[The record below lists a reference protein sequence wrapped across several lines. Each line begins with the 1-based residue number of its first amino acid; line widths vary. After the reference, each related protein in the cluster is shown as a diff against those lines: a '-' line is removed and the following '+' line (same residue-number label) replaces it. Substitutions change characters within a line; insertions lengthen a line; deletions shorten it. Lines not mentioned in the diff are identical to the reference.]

1 LGARLTA
8 RPLFLPK
15 THKREKNML
24 TLNNLTKIYPGV
36 VALDNVS
43 FSVLDG
49 EVHAL
54 LGENGAGKSTLIK
67 AVAGAIEPD
76 GGSIVFDEK
85 EFKKLS
91 PQQSREQGVAVIYQE
106 LNLCQP
112 LTVAENI
119 FLGRPQAALYSQ
131 KQMNALAQEIFDEYG
146 FNLSPNVPVVS
157 LSPAQQQLVEIC
169 KGISNNAKIMIMD
182 EPTSALAT
190 TEVELL
196 FSVIRKLRSKGVTV
210 IYISHRLDEVFEITD
225 RITVLRDGKFV
236 TTINTADTDRAE
248 LVRLMVGRELDQSHP
263 QRHHELGEVALE
275 CRNLTGNSVES
286 ISFYLRKGEVL
297 GMAGLVG
304 CGRTETAQLICGA
317 ARIEKGEVLV
327 NGEKV
332 RIKAPSDAIAAGIG
346 LIPEDRKE
354 QGCILFNS
362 VLFNTTL
369 ICNKK
374 YMKAGVLSN
383 RKRRQVAQEYKDS
396 LRIKVPSLNQMVV
409 NLSGGNQQKVVVA
422 KTLAADLDII
432 FFDEPTKGIDVGAK
446 QEIYQLMNKM
456 AAEGKAIVMISS
468 DMEELL
474 GMSDRILVLFEGRVA
489 GELTKDRFTQE
500 NVLTLASGMEV
511 TL

>member
-1 LGARLTA
+1 MLKL
-8 RPLFLPK
+8 
-15 THKREKNML
+15 KNV
-24 TLNNLTKIYPGV
+24 TKIYPGV
-36 VALDNVS
+36 VALDDVS
-43 FSVLDG
+43 FDVYDG

-67 AVAGAIEPD
+67 VIAGAVQPD
-76 GGSIVFDEK
+76 GGKVCFNEK
-85 EFKKLS
+85 EYTKLD
-91 PQQSREQGVAVIYQE
+91 PLTAQAEGVAVIYQE
-106 LNLCQP
+106 LNLCLP

-119 FLGRPQAALYSQ
+119 FLGRPQGKLYSQ
-131 KQMNALAQEIFDEYG
+131 KQVNAMAQAIFDEYG
-146 FNLSPNVPVVS
+146 FQLDPAVRVDT

-182 EPTSALAT
+182 EPTSALAS

-196 FSVIRKLRSKGVTV
+196 FKVIAKLKSKGVTV
-210 IYISHRLDEVFEITD
+210 IYISHRLDEVFEVTD
-225 RITVLRDGKFV
+225 RITVLRDGTFV
-236 TTINTADTDRAE
+236 ATINTADTNRQE
-248 LVRLMVGRELDQSHP
+248 LVKLMVGRDLEQSHP
-263 QRHHELGEVALE
+263 QRTHQIGEVVLE
-275 CRNLTGNSVES
+275 TRNLTGNSVEN
-286 ISFYLRKGEVL
+286 ISLKLHRGEIL

-317 ARIEKGEVLV
+317 KPIDSGEVLV
-327 NGEKV
+327 GGKPV
-332 RIKAPSDAIAAGIG
+332 KIKSPADAIAAGIG

-354 QGCILFNS
+354 QGCILFNT

-374 YMKAGVLSN
+374 FVHGGVISN
-383 RKRRQVAQEYKDS
+383 RKRRQVAEEYKDN
-396 LRIKVPSLNQMVV
+396 LRIKVPSINQMVI

-422 KTLAADLDII
+422 KTMAADLDII

-456 AAEGKAIVMISS
+456 AAEGKAIIMISS

-474 GMSDRILVLFEGRVA
+474 GMSDRILVLSEGRVS
-489 GELTKDRFTQE
+489 GELTKEQFTQE

-511 TL
+511 TA

>member
-1 LGARLTA
+1 
-8 RPLFLPK
+8 
-15 THKREKNML
+15 ML
-24 TLNNLTKIYPGV
+24 TLKNITKTYPGV
-36 VALDNVS
+36 VALDDVS
-43 FSVLDG
+43 FSVRDG

-67 AVAGAIEPD
+67 TIAGAVAPD
-76 GGSIVFDEK
+76 GGRICFDDREYPRLDPLTARK
-85 EFKKLS
+85 E
-91 PQQSREQGVAVIYQE
+91 GVAVIYQE
-106 LNLCQP
+106 LNLCLP

-119 FLGRPQAALYSQ
+119 FLGRPQGRLYSQ
-131 KQMNALAQEIFDEYG
+131 KQVNALAQEIFDEYG
-146 FNLSPNVPVVS
+146 FHLDPAVRVDS

-190 TEVELL
+190 TEVDLL
-196 FSVIRKLRSKGVTV
+196 FEVIRRLKEKGVTI
-210 IYISHRLDEVFEITD
+210 IYISHRLDEVFEVTD

-236 TTINTADTDRAE
+236 TTIQTADTNRQE

-263 QRHHELGEVALE
+263 KRDNPIGEVILE
-275 CRNLTGNSVES
+275 ARNLTGNSVEN
-286 ISFYLRKGEVL
+286 ISFRLHRGEIL

-304 CGRTETAQLICGA
+304 CGRSETAELICGA
-317 ARIEKGEVLV
+317 KRIESGEVLV
-327 NGEKV
+327 NGKPV
-332 RIKAPSDAIAAGIG
+332 RIKSPSDAIAAGIG

-374 YMKAGVLSN
+374 FMNGGMISN
-383 RKRRQVAQEYKDS
+383 RKRKAIAEDYRES
-396 LRIKVPSLNQMVV
+396 LHIKVPSLSQEVV

-422 KTLAADLDII
+422 KTMAADLDII
-432 FFDEPTKGIDVGAK
+432 FFDEPTKGIDVGVK
-446 QEIYQLMNKM
+446 LEIYQLMNRM
-456 AAEGKAIVMISS
+456 AASGKAIVMISS

-474 GMSDRILVLFEGRVA
+474 GMSDRILVLHEGRIS
-489 GELTKDRFTQE
+489 GELTADQFTQE

-511 TL
+511 TPDE

>member
-1 LGARLTA
+1 
-8 RPLFLPK
+8 
-15 THKREKNML
+15 ML
-24 TLNNLTKIYPGV
+24 TLKNITKTYPGV

-43 FSVLDG
+43 FSVADG

-67 AVAGAIEPD
+67 AIAGAIEPD
-76 GGSIVFDEK
+76 SGTMVFDDREY
-85 EFKKLS
+85 KKLS
-91 PQQSREQGVAVIYQE
+91 PSASQKEGVAVIYQE
-106 LNLCQP
+106 LNLCLP

-119 FLGRPQAALYSQ
+119 FLGRPQSKIYSQ
-131 KQMNALAQEIFDEYG
+131 RKVNALAQEIFDEYG
-146 FNLSPNVPVVS
+146 FNLDPAVPVVS

-196 FSVIRKLRSKGVTV
+196 FKVIRKLKANGVTI
-210 IYISHRLDEVFEITD
+210 IYISHRLDEVFEVTD

-236 TTINTADTDRAE
+236 STINTADTNRAE
-248 LVRLMVGRELDQSHP
+248 LVKLMVGRELDQSHP
-263 QRHHELGEVALE
+263 QRHHELGEVVLE
-275 CRNLTGNSVES
+275 CRNLTGNSVEN
-286 ISFYLRKGEVL
+286 ISFKLHRGEVL

-317 ARIEKGEVLV
+317 RPIDSGEVLV
-327 NGEKV
+327 NGKAV
-332 RIKAPSDAIAAGIG
+332 KIKSPADAIAAGIG

-374 YMKAGVLSN
+374 YMSAGIMSGK
-383 RKRRQVAQEYKDS
+383 KRREVAQEYKDA
-396 LRIKVPSLNQMVV
+396 LRIKVPSLNQMVI

-422 KTLAADLDII
+422 KTMAADLDII

-446 QEIYQLMNKM
+446 QEIYQLMNRM
-456 AAEGKAIVMISS
+456 AADGKAIVMISS

-474 GMSDRILVLFEGRVA
+474 GMSDRIVVLSEGRVS
-489 GELTKDRFTQE
+489 GELRKDQFTQE

-511 TL
+511 IA

>member
-1 LGARLTA
+1 
-8 RPLFLPK
+8 
-15 THKREKNML
+15 ML
-24 TLNNLTKIYPGV
+24 TLKNITKIYPGV
-36 VALDNVS
+36 VALDDVS
-43 FSVLDG
+43 FEIHDG

-67 AVAGAIEPD
+67 AIAGAIHPD
-76 GGSIVFDEK
+76 GGVIAIDGK
-85 EFKKLS
+85 EFTHLS
-91 PQQSREQGVAVIYQE
+91 PQQSQENGVAVIYQE
-106 LNLCQP
+106 LNLCLP

-119 FLGRPQAALYSQ
+119 FLGRPQARLYSQ
-131 KQMNALAQEIFDEYG
+131 KQVNALAQEIFDEYG
-146 FNLSPNVPVVS
+146 FQLNPAAPVVS

-196 FSVIRKLRSKGVTV
+196 FNVIRQLKANGVTI
-210 IYISHRLDEVFEITD
+210 IYISHRLDEVFEVTD
-225 RITVLRDGKFV
+225 RITVLRDGRFV
-236 TTINTADTDRAE
+236 ATINTADTNRQE
-248 LVRLMVGRELDQSHP
+248 LVKLMVGRELDQTYP
-263 QRHHELGEVALE
+263 AREHELGEVALE
-275 CRNLTGNSVES
+275 VQGLTGNSVED
-286 ISFYLRKGEVL
+286 IHFTLRRGEIL

-317 ARIEKGEVLV
+317 AHIKSGEILV
-327 NGEKV
+327 NGKKA
-332 RIKAPSDAIAAGIG
+332 RIKSPADAIAVGIG

-354 QGCILFNS
+354 QGCILHNT

-374 YMKAGVLSN
+374 YMRGGILSKA
-383 RKRRQVAQEYKDS
+383 KRRAVAEEFKNL
-396 LRIKVPSLNQMVV
+396 LRIKVPSLQQQVF
-409 NLSGGNQQKVVVA
+409 NLSGGNQQKVVVS

-456 AAEGKAIVMISS
+456 AAEGKAIVMITS

-474 GMSDRILVLFEGRVA
+474 GMSDRILVLSEGRVS
-489 GELTKDRFTQE
+489 GELTKEQFKQE
-500 NVLTLASGMEV
+500 NVLMLASGMEV
-511 TL
+511 HAE

>member
-1 LGARLTA
+1 MLILKNIT
-8 RPLFLPK
+8 K
-15 THKREKNML
+15 T
-24 TLNNLTKIYPGV
+24 YPGV
-36 VALDNVS
+36 VALDDVS
-43 FSVLDG
+43 FSVADG

-67 AVAGAIEPD
+67 AIAGAIEPD
-76 GGSIVFDEK
+76 SGVMDFDGK
-85 EFKKLS
+85 QFKKLS
-91 PQQSREQGVAVIYQE
+91 PQSSQELGVAVIYQE
-106 LNLCQP
+106 LNLCLP

-119 FLGRPQAALYSQ
+119 FLGRPQAKLYSQ
-131 KQMNALAQEIFDEYG
+131 KQMNRLAQEIFDEYG
-146 FNLSPNVPVVS
+146 FDLKPNVPVVS

-169 KGISNNAKIMIMD
+169 KGISNKAKIMIMD

-196 FSVIRKLRSKGVTV
+196 FNVIRKLKENGVTI

-236 TTINTADTDRAE
+236 ATINTADTNRAE
-248 LVRLMVGRELDQSHP
+248 LVKLMVGRELDQSHP
-263 QRHHELGEVALE
+263 TRDHELGEIALE
-275 CRNLTGNSVES
+275 CRGLTGNSVEN
-286 ISFYLRKGEVL
+286 ISFTLRKGEVL

-327 NGEKV
+327 NGKKV
-332 RIKAPSDAIAAGIG
+332 KIKSPADAIAAGIG

-354 QGCILFNS
+354 QGCILFNT

-374 YMKAGVLSN
+374 FMRAGVIS
-383 RKRRQVAQEYKDS
+383 KRRRKAVAQEYKDN
-396 LRIKVPSLNQMVV
+396 LRIKVPSLNQMVI

-422 KTLAADLDII
+422 KTMAADLDII

-446 QEIYQLMNKM
+446 QEIYLLMNKM

-474 GMSDRILVLFEGRVA
+474 GMSDRIIVLSEGRVS

-511 TL
+511 TV